1 MSRHLSS
8 RRISLYLSGRA
19 HAQDLRHAQKCFVR
33 RPDLARL
40 ESSLAPGSRL
50 RPAMER
56 SSQHGIPRER
66 IDHYDAKH
74 RKR

>member
-8 RRISLYLSGRA
+8 RRIPLYLSGRA
-19 HAQDLRHAQKCFVR
+19 HAQDLRHAQECFVC

-40 ESSLAPGSRL
+40 ESLALVSRL

-56 SSQHGIPRER
+56 SSQAWGPRER
-66 IDHYDAKH
+66 IDHYDANH